1 MARRRADRRA
11 SSWLATVGS
20 LALLVLVGFGVGV
33 VAGILWEDP
42 RLVLAHL
49 TGGTTE
55 ITWTADSQGRVTTP
69 ERATPEKAA
78 PPQVDEPAVELPA
91 VAAAPPQVDEPA
103 VELPAVAT
111 APRGRVAIQVGAFA
125 ESAAAQKLADT
136 LRSRGYSVYVTPGA
150 RSDAPRWRVRVGP
163 LADRKEAE
171 RVAARLKKEEK
182 LPTWVL
188 DEDGG

>member
-1 MARRRADRRA
+1 MARRREERSS
-11 SSWLATVGS
+11 SSWLATAGS
-20 LALLVLVGFGVGV
+20 LVLLVAVGFGVGV
-33 VAGILWEDP
+33 VAGILWEEP
-42 RLVLAHL
+42 RLVLTHL

-55 ITWTADSQGRVTTP
+55 ITWTADSQGRVVAPVQP
-69 ERATPEKAA
+69 EPEVAA
-78 PPQVDEPAVELPA
+78 LSQEGGPAVELPA
-91 VAAAPPQVDEPA
+91 VAAAPP
-103 VELPAVAT
+103 
-111 APRGRVAIQVGAFA
+111 GRVAIQVGAFA
-125 ESAAAQKLADT
+125 ENAAAEKLADR

-171 RVAARLKKEEK
+171 RVAVRLKTEER